1 MFVLTN
7 PENLLKMK
15 SILIVEDDFAIAKL
29 LEFNLQD
36 ASFQTTICTDGKKGL
51 ALALEQEFSL
61 IILDITLPNMNGI
74 EVCKTVREYTNTP
87 ILMLTAKSNEIDKV
101 LGLEIGADDYMTKP
115 FSIRELLARVNALIR
130 RNTIVKRK
138 DSEHNIYKNLSFEE
152 LSIDIEKRKVTL
164 NAQRVNLSPKEFE
177 LLVLMASTPGKV
189 YSRDSLLEIIWGYD
203 FEGYRH
209 TVNSHINRL
218 RNKIEC
224 NSEDPK
230 FILTSWGVGYRFNE
244 ELKIPSHDLKQNY
257 LKQIN

>member
-1 MFVLTN
+1 
-7 PENLLKMK
+7 MK
-15 SILIVEDDFAIAKL
+15 NILIVEDDIAISKL
-29 LEFNLQD
+29 LEFNLKD
-36 ASFQTTICTDGKKGL
+36 LNFSVTICNDGKLGL
-51 ALALEQEFSL
+51 EHALQENFSL

-74 EVCKTVREYTNTP
+74 EVCKRIRAQKSTP
-87 ILMLTAKSNEIDKV
+87 ILMLTAKSDEIDKV
-101 LGLEIGADDYMTKP
+101 VGLEIGADDYMTKP

-130 RNTIVKRK
+130 RGLMIEKEESKYNL
-138 DSEHNIYKNLSFEE
+138 YKNLSFEE

-164 NAQRVNLSPKEFE
+164 NSERINLSPKEFE

-203 FEGYRH
+203 FDGYRH

-218 RNKIEC
+218 RNKIEY

-244 ELKIPSHDLKQNY
+244 ELKIPSSDLKQNY
-257 LKQIN
+257 FEQIN